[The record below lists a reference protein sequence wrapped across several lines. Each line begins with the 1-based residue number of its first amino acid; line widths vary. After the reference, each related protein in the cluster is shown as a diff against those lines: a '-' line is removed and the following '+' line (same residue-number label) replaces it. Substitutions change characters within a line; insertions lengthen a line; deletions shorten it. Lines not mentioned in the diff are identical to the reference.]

1 MMVHVMSEAIVAVQA
16 PWSRVSTAARVVN
29 RLQCKLRDLV
39 KKGVY
44 TTVVLSCCRRVA
56 DTGRRWTRRL
66 AHPLD

>member
-1 MMVHVMSEAIVAVQA
+1 MMVHVMSEAIVAAQA

-44 TTVVLSCCRRVA
+44 TTVVLSCCSPRR
-56 DTGRRWTRRL
+56 RHWTPVD
-66 AHPLD
+66 AASGSP